1 MAKRVKTSGVANR
14 NGCIFWIF
22 NCGTMLDIDIAR
34 SINVCVVNG
43 TNNKEMWQFAR
54 HLEEKGYHPIEIIYQ
69 WGTEKPR
76 LKVHGL
82 NLIELKEQL
91 KQEVEKWNT

>member
-1 MAKRVKTSGVANR
+1 MAKRVKISGVDCR
-14 NGCIFWIF
+14 IVDSVWTF

-34 SINVCVVNG
+34 SINVCVVSG
-43 TNNKEMWQFAR
+43 TNNKEMWQFAK
-54 HLEEKGYHPIEIIYQ
+54 HLEENGYHPTEIIYQ
-69 WGTEKPR
+69 WGADKPR

-91 KQEVEKWNT
+91 TKEVEKWNI